1 MLIVGLGNPGAKY
14 ENTYHNMG
22 FQVVDRLASLMGV
35 QIKEKGCEALVAS
48 FFVKGEKI
56 VIAKPQ
62 TFMNLSGESVKQL
75 LGANRVKPEETVI
88 VYDDVDL
95 PVGNLRL
102 KKEGSA
108 GTHNGMRNIV
118 AETGST
124 DFLRIRVGIGHETR
138 GELRDL
144 VLSKVEWEY
153 RDVVANALDNAAAAL
168 KEYIENRDF
177 DAVMQKYNSRKKKIN
192 SCTRV
197 DYEC

>member
-14 ENTYHNMG
+14 EDTYHNMG
-22 FQVVDRLASLMGV
+22 FQVVDRLAKLMGV
-35 QIKEKGCEALVAS
+35 QIKEKSCEALCAT
-48 FFVKGEKI
+48 FFVKGAKT

-62 TFMNLSGESVKQL
+62 TYMNNSGESVKQL
-75 LGANRVKPEETVI
+75 MGANRFMPEDTVI

-102 KKEGSA
+102 RKEGSA

-124 DFLRIRVGIGHETR
+124 CFPRIRVGIGHETK

-153 RDVVANALDNAAAAL
+153 REVVAKALDDAAAAL
-168 KEYIENRDF
+168 KEYIENGDF
-177 DAVMQKYNSRKKKIN
+177 DAVMRKYNSRKK
-192 SCTRV
+192 
-197 DYEC
+197 

>member
-22 FQVVDRLASLMGV
+22 FQVVDRLAYALGV
-35 QIKEKGCEALVAS
+35 KIKEKSCDALVATLY
-48 FFVKGEKI
+48 VKGEKT

-62 TFMNLSGESVKQL
+62 TYMNLSGESVKQL
-75 LGANRVKPEETVI
+75 LGTYRMEPEECVV

-102 KKEGSA
+102 RKEGSA

-118 AETGST
+118 QEIGTT
-124 DFLRIRVGIGHETR
+124 DFPRIRVGIGHETG

-153 RDVVANALDNAAAAL
+153 RDVVAKALDDAAAAL
-168 KEYIENRDF
+168 KEYIEEKDF
-177 DAVMQKYNSRKKKIN
+177 DAVMRRYNTRKGK
-192 SCTRV
+192 
-197 DYEC
+197 